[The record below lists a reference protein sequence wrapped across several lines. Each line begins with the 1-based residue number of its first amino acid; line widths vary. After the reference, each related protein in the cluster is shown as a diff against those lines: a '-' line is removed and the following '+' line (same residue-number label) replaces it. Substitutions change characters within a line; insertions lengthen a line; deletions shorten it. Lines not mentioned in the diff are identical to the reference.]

1 MGAVV
6 EQVAIEATEFLKLR
20 DALDWGR
27 LSSEDAQRS
36 LDRSLFF
43 ARAMDGDEVV
53 GFGRVVGDGVMYFY
67 IQDMMVAANRQ
78 GEGIGARILESL
90 LQQIRGVAIKGAT
103 VGLMAARGKSGFY
116 ARYGFIKR
124 PSEIYDAGMTLVL
137 A

>member
-78 GEGIGARILESL
+78 GEGIGARILESF
-90 LQQIRGVAIKGAT
+90 LQ
-103 VGLMAARGKSGFY
+103 
-116 ARYGFIKR
+116 
-124 PSEIYDAGMTLVL
+124 
-137 A
+137 

>member
-43 ARAMDGDEVV
+43 AGAMDGDEVV